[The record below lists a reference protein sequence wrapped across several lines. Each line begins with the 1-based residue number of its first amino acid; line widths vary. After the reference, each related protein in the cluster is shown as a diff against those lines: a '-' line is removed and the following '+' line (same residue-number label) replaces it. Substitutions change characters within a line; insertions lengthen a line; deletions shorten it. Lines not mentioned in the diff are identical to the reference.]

1 MDNRNSL
8 QKGYDEMKDQLKTRK
23 DAISESVDNSDQKS
37 GTVEKVSDALVRPK
51 EDVKEQSWTESIKN
65 TGIDAM
71 NAISDT
77 LGWSNSDKK

>member
-1 MDNRNSL
+1 MM
-8 QKGYDEMKDQLKTRK
+8 MKDQLKTRK

-37 GTVEKVSDALVRPK
+37 GTAEKVSDALVRPK

-77 LGWSNSDKK
+77 LGRSNSDKK